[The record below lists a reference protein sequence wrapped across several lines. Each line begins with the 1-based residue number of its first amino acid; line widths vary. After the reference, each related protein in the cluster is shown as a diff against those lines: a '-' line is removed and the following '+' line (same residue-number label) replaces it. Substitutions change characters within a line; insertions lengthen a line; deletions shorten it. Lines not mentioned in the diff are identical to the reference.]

1 MNFWCACQGSYYP
14 LITWPM
20 RLAMVVSKKD
30 SEWSMRHL
38 DFSDFSMN
46 TLIFLLFEQLEKCGE
61 TLVNLKFIV
70 FKGYIVIF
78 ILD

>member
-1 MNFWCACQGSYYP
+1 
-14 LITWPM
+14 
-20 RLAMVVSKKD
+20 MVVSKKD

-70 FKGYIVIF
+70 FKGYIVFFYFRLVIPQVCF
-78 ILD
+78 SVLVIREGV